1 MLALSSNKIRLKRRW
16 KMWKKI
22 LVPLDGSDLAELAL
36 PYAQELAGTF
46 NSELVLLYVSE
57 ADEEHLHMHQLYLER
72 LAVQMKKQ
80 LKRVSPV
87 VIPGKT
93 VGEIVKYTEKNDI
106 RLIVMASHGS
116 SGTIP
121 WAKGG
126 IADKVIDATGVPLL
140 LIKETKR
147 RRKTKEK
154 KHLISRILLPLD
166 GSEAGE
172 AAITRVKELKSRLK
186 AEVILLEVVP
196 VGRHLR
202 TVGGLDYILYP
213 ESEIETFKVEA
224 KEYLDKVYERLKR
237 GKKAKGELT
246 IAIRTGEVA
255 KEILNYAK
263 KKRVN
268 LIAISSHG
276 HSGMTKWVFGSTAQK
291 VIEESPVPVLVVKAP
306 PGVA

>member
-1 MLALSSNKIRLKRRW
+1 
-16 KMWKKI
+16 MWKKI
-22 LVPLDGSDLAELAL
+22 LVPIDGSDLAELAL
-36 PYAQELAGTF
+36 PYARELAGAF

-57 ADEEHLHMHQLYLER
+57 PADEEHLHMHQLYLER

-87 VIPGKT
+87 VISGKPAE
-93 VGEIVKYTEKNDI
+93 EIVKYTEKNDI
-106 RLIVMASHGS
+106 RLIIMASHGS
-116 SGTIP
+116 SGIIP
-121 WAKGG
+121 WATGG

-140 LIKETKR
+140 LIKATKP
-147 RRKTKEK
+147 RRKVKE

-172 AAITRVKELKSRLK
+172 AAITRVKELKSRLE

-196 VGRHLR
+196 KGRHLR

-213 ESEIETFKVEA
+213 EPEIETFKAEA
-224 KEYLDKVYERLKR
+224 KTYLDKVYKRLQR
-237 GKKAKGELT
+237 GKGELKVE
-246 IAIRTGEVA
+246 IRSGEVA

-263 KKRVN
+263 KKRAS
-268 LIAISSHG
+268 LIAISTHG

-291 VIEESPVPVLVVKAP
+291 VMQDSPIPVLVVKAV
-306 PGVA
+306 PGEA

>member
-1 MLALSSNKIRLKRRW
+1 MLALPGDKIRLKRRW

-22 LVPLDGSDLAELAL
+22 LVPLDGSDLAELAF
-36 PYAQELAGTF
+36 PYAQELASTF

-57 ADEEHLHMHQLYLER
+57 PADEEHLHMHQLYLER
-72 LAVQMKKQ
+72 LAVKMKKQ

-87 VIPGKT
+87 VTSGKP
-93 VGEIVKYTEKNDI
+93 VEEIVKYTQKNDI
-106 RLIVMASHGS
+106 RLIIMASHGS
-116 SGTIP
+116 SGIIP
-121 WAKGG
+121 WAKEGV
-126 IADKVIDATGVPLL
+126 ASKVTEAIGVPLL

-147 RRKTKEK
+147 RRKTKE

-172 AAITRVKELKSRLK
+172 AAITRVKELKTRLG
-186 AEVILLEVVP
+186 AEVILLDVVP
-196 VGRHLR
+196 TGRHLR

-213 ESEIETFKVEA
+213 ESEIETFKKEA
-224 KEYLDKVYERLKR
+224 REYLDKVYKRLQR

-255 KEILNYAK
+255 KEILSYAK
-263 KKRVN
+263 KKRVS

-276 HSGMTKWVFGSTAQK
+276 HSGMTKWVFGSIAQK
-291 VIEESPVPVLVVKAP
+291 VIQDSPIPVLVVKAT